1 MRSATSVDVHG
12 GVLTEPRP
20 REPER
25 PEAPERARAGVRS
38 WVRAAGRNTRAGLR
52 SAGPYAI
59 LAFLTASAVAPVA
72 GAGLGASGAFAAA
85 LDQIGGLGSNFLA
98 DSLNTTAKR
107 LRDGDPRAA
116 GWSEEQ
122 WRDAIA
128 ADLLPRLAVA
138 DEQGRVL
145 HEEISRVL
153 REVDA
158 VGAAI
163 AEAASTDEEL
173 RHLLEAA
180 FRELGLGVGE
190 LGWMLTEVRQSVDGL
205 RQQFAVQSLELSRQL
220 DQVRRH
226 LAEVTR
232 EQLPSGA
239 GVPADVPAG
248 AVPPYP
254 GLVSFQPEDAPRFR
268 GRETLIARLLSRLAE
283 QALGGPPLIVTGVSG
298 AGKSS
303 LLRAG
308 VLPALGAGVLGE
320 EPAAW
325 AWVLTAPGASPLADL
340 VARLHS
346 LAEPDDDVPHD
357 DLVKA
362 VREEPHRLGVL
373 AAKAAAAGRR
383 PIIVV
388 DQFEELFTQCPD
400 PAERLAYATALATA
414 APALVVIAVRSDFY
428 PACAALPPLARIL
441 AAGHVVLGALDA
453 EAIRRAVVEPA
464 EHAGLTVEPGLPD
477 LLLHDLGAD
486 GRDGYEPGA
495 LPLLAHAL
503 RATWDRRE
511 GIRLTV
517 AAYRATGG
525 IRHAIAE
532 TAEGIYLDLP
542 PDDRDRLR
550 DALLALVTVTADGT
564 AVRRRGERAASDS
577 RVLRRLVRARLVTVG
592 AETVEIS
599 HEALLTSW
607 PRLAGWVAEAR
618 EDLLLRQSVTEAARD
633 WDRSGRDPDLL
644 PRGSRLLAARE
655 RVPAGDGVP
664 PLVGEYLAAGGAAAE
679 HEQRA
684 RERAT
689 RRLRRM
695 VAGLAAALLLAVG
708 GGLVA
713 VEGQRTAD
721 AAGRDARSRQYAA
734 EALALLDHDEPAA
747 VRRALAAWDEEPTV
761 EARGA
766 LLSTQMVR
774 FAGNLGTVPGG
785 NSAAVS
791 PDGSRIAIG
800 DNKGVVRLWDT
811 ATLTEIGPPLAYPA
825 PPAELDK
832 VWVNAVEFSSD
843 GRYLASGA
851 IVPDGVRIWDAAT
864 GELIRALP
872 AYGAVDWLPG
882 TTTVVSTRTEGK
894 PDLGFWDAV
903 TGRSI
908 RTVATGGGG
917 VMSLSVSPDGR
928 HVATV
933 GADAHAE
940 VRRIGDGRQTMS
952 LTGPQFLAF
961 APDGSLITNE
971 RGPAGHGRLKQW
983 DAGTGRKL
991 RDITPSDHTSAPPA
1005 PFAVT
1010 GDGMIIAAAAL
1021 RNADLWSLSDGTQST
1036 MRTGL
1041 SSYGASAASANGQ
1054 VVVVTAPTGPSVVQ
1068 RRVVNSL
1075 NTDGEVYGAV
1085 FSPDGRRIAAGG
1097 QDGTVRVW
1105 DTATRE
1111 RIGSFRPAGPVSG
1124 LVYTADGL
1132 LGMITA
1138 ARTLELWDETGKR
1151 HVSVDL
1157 GQCIGDLA
1165 VSRDGRLLAVALFSC
1180 LGQSDAWP
1188 PGEIHLYDVMAR
1200 RMRGKIT
1207 LEKPTEEKNES
1218 TYALAFSADGSVLHS
1233 AVTLSSVARDAAGFS
1248 GVLRSWRVA
1257 DLSAVGEPRPLGGY
1271 QPLDLVVAPD
1281 GRSMAVAGTN
1291 RLVDVRSGDGAV
1303 SLWTT
1308 SDQGDQVDRVAFSPD
1323 GRTLAAGDRSGPIHL
1338 WDTATRARTATLRG
1352 HVGAVGALMFAPDSR
1367 LLISGSFDTLVSV
1380 WPLEP
1385 AVAGRRLCGI
1395 AAGLSRNDGAPV
1407 PDYCQQFG

>member
-1 MRSATSVDVHG
+1 M
-12 GVLTEPRP
+12 TEPEP
-20 REPER
+20 REPDR
-25 PEAPERARAGVRS
+25 PAAAERARAGVRS
-38 WVRAAGRNTRAGLR
+38 WVRAAGRRTRAGLR
-52 SAGPYAI
+52 SASPYAI

-72 GAGLGASGAFAAA
+72 GAGLGAPDAFAAA
-85 LDQIGGLGSNFLA
+85 LDQVGGLGSNFLA
-98 DSLNTTAKR
+98 DTLSETAKR
-107 LRDGDPRAA
+107 LRDRDPQAA

-128 ADLLPRLAVA
+128 ADLLPRLAAA
-138 DEQGRVL
+138 DEQGRAL

-153 REVDA
+153 RGVDA

-163 AEAASTDEEL
+163 TEAAITDEEL
-173 RHLLEAA
+173 RHQLEAA

-190 LGWMLTEVRQSVDGL
+190 LGWMITEVRQSVDGL

-220 DQVRRH
+220 EQVRRH
-226 LAEVTR
+226 LAGVAR
-232 EQLPSGA
+232 EQLPA
-239 GVPADVPAG
+239 GDDVPADVPG
-248 AVPPYP
+248 GVVPPYP

-268 GRETLIARLLSRLAE
+268 GRETQIAQLLSRLAE
-283 QALGGPPLIVTGVSG
+283 QAVGGPPLIVTGVSG

-308 VLPALGAGVLGE
+308 LLPALGAGALGA
-320 EPAAW
+320 EPASW
-325 AWVLTAPGASPLADL
+325 AWVLTSPGASPVADL
-340 VARLHS
+340 VARLHG
-346 LAEPDDDVPHD
+346 LTGPGDDVPHD

-362 VREEPHRLGVL
+362 VRAEPHRIGVL
-373 AAKAAAAGRR
+373 AAAAAAAGRR
-383 PIIVV
+383 PVIVV

-428 PACAALPPLARIL
+428 PACAALPPLATIL
-441 AAGHVVLGALDA
+441 AAGHVVLGPLDS
-453 EAIRRAVVEPA
+453 EDIRRAVVEPA

-486 GRDGYEPGA
+486 ERDGYQPGA

-532 TAEGIYLDLP
+532 TAERIYLDLP
-542 PDDRDRLR
+542 PEDRDRLR
-550 DALLALVTVTADGT
+550 DALLALVTVISDGT

-592 AETVEIS
+592 ADTVEIS

-655 RVPAGDGVP
+655 RVPSGDGVP

-713 VEGQRTAD
+713 LDGQRTAETV
-721 AAGRDARSRQYAA
+721 GRDARSRQFAA
-734 EALALLDHDEPAA
+734 EALALLDQDEPAA
-747 VRRALAAWDEEPTV
+747 VRRALAAWSEEPTT

-774 FAGNLGTVPGG
+774 FAGRLGTVPGG
-785 NSAAVS
+785 YSAAVS

-811 ATLTEIGPPLAYPA
+811 ATLTEVGPPLAYPD
-825 PPAELDK
+825 PPAGIETI
-832 VWVNAVEFSSD
+832 WVNSVAFSPD

-851 IVPDGVRIWDAAT
+851 VVPDGLRIWDAAT
-864 GELIRALP
+864 GTPLRSLP
-872 AYGAVDWLPG
+872 AFGAVAWLPG
-882 TTTVVSTRTEGK
+882 TSTVVATSTTTGTTEQK
-894 PDLGFWDAV
+894 NLGFWDAA

-908 RTVATGGGG
+908 RTLPVGADSAT
-917 VMSLSVSPDGR
+917 SLSISPDGAY
-928 HVATV
+928 VAETGTQAV
-933 GADAHAE
+933 AE
-940 VRRIGDGRQTMS
+940 VWRLSDGRRMMTV
-952 LTGPQFLAF
+952 TGPRFLAF

-971 RGPAGHGRLKQW
+971 EGTGGQGRLKQW
-983 DAGTGRKL
+983 ETGTGRKL
-991 RDITPSDHTSAPPA
+991 RDITPEDHLSPTPA

-1010 GDGMIIAAAAL
+1010 GDGMIIAAST
-1021 RNADLWSLSDGTQST
+1021 RRSVDLWSLTSDTLGTL
-1036 MRTGL
+1036 RTGL
-1041 SSYGASAASANGQ
+1041 SVYGASAASANGQ
-1054 VVVVTAPTGPSVVQ
+1054 VVVVTAPTGPSVVH
-1068 RRVVNSL
+1068 RRVVDSL

-1085 FSPDGRRIAAGG
+1085 FSPDGRRVAAGG
-1097 QDGTVRVW
+1097 EDGTVRIW
-1105 DTATRE
+1105 DTASRQLLT
-1111 RIGSFRPAGPVSG
+1111 SFRPSGPVSG
-1124 LVYTADGL
+1124 LVHAGGGL
-1132 LGMITA
+1132 LALVTA
-1138 ARTLELWDETGKR
+1138 ENTLELWDGAGKR
-1151 HVSVDL
+1151 QLRLEL
-1157 GQCIGDLA
+1157 GQCSSDLA
-1165 VSRDGRLLAVALFSC
+1165 VSPDGGFLAVALFTC
-1180 LGQSDAWP
+1180 LGEGEVGT
-1188 PGEIHLYDVMAR
+1188 PGEIHVFDVAAR
-1200 RMRGKIT
+1200 RMRGEIVLGKPSD
-1207 LEKPTEEKNES
+1207 EKTES
-1218 TYALAFSADGSVLHS
+1218 TYALSYSADGKILYA
-1233 AVTLSSVARDAAGFS
+1233 AVTTGSIERSDPGYFAD
-1248 GVLRSWRVA
+1248 LRSWHA
-1257 DLSAVGEPRPLGGY
+1257 DDLTPVGESRQLGRY
-1271 QPLDLVVAPD
+1271 QPLDLAVAPD
-1281 GRSMAVAGTN
+1281 GRSMAVTGTN
-1291 RLVDVRSGDGAV
+1291 RFVDVRNGDGSA

-1308 SDQGDQVDRVAFSPD
+1308 REQGDQIDRVAFSPD
-1323 GRTLAAGDRSGPIHL
+1323 GRTLAVSDRAGPIVL
-1338 WDTATRARTATLRG
+1338 WDTAARSPQATLRG
-1352 HVGAVGALMFAPDSR
+1352 HIAVVAALAFSPDGG
-1367 LLISGSFDTLVSV
+1367 LLVSGSFDSLVSV
-1380 WPLEP
+1380 WALDP
-1385 AVAGRRLCGI
+1385 AVAGRKLCGI
-1395 AAGLSRNDGAPV
+1395 AAGLSRDDGEKV
-1407 PDYCQQFG
+1407 PAYCDRFGK